1 LKFSSL
7 SRVLEVEITKGAMIE
22 LATLSA
28 EDNSLSYETLYEED
42 ALDSNLWVFWLKA
55 IDHDGDGD
63 LDILSDKQIAGT
75 SSRTV

>member
-1 LKFSSL
+1 
-7 SRVLEVEITKGAMIE
+7 MIE

-63 LDILSDKQIAGT
+63 LDIVSDNKSQGLVLEQYDSGSFRLINGNQKNW
-75 SSRTV
+75 